1 MTTEAPD
8 LLDLLTAVADNPHPL
23 ADRDKQRIRAAFIAA
38 AEISDDKRTIDPNVV
53 RDLLS
58 NEHGLTVDNNRLS
71 ASYGS
76 YRAKGLIQR
85 TGWVE
90 STDRRGK
97 NAGKLIH
104 LWRWV
109 GGAA

>member
-1 MTTEAPD
+1 MTAEAPD
-8 LLDLLTAVADNPHPL
+8 LLDLLVSVGDNPHPL
-23 ADRDKQRIRAAFIAA
+23 ADRDKQRIEAAFITA
-38 AEISDDKRTIDPNVV
+38 AEMSDDRRTIDPNVV

-58 NEHGLTVDNNRLS
+58 NEYGLTVDSQRLS

-76 YRAKGLIQR
+76 YRAKGLIER
-85 TGWVE
+85 AGWVE
-90 STDRRGK
+90 STDKVGR

-109 GGAA
+109 GAA